1 MAQVNRR
8 TTESKYIS
16 LFADSRPDVDMT
28 FRDVVLSRP
37 TDHYLVGVDNLTL
50 CSSGLSMI
58 EPRAGGNESML
69 LRIVRK
75 PAPAAAFQVGE
86 TLEARMH
93 TDGRP
98 LREGAFDTAV
108 AELYI
113 DSTDVIT
120 SVQQLIARL
129 NRLGSR
135 VNQLMNSGA
144 IAEVVDNGELDLIG
158 YTPYDTSVTHLAF
171 SLTADGRL
179 VISGTAAFWTCF
191 LIEIPSVQNQ
201 VGFAGDPTPHPY
213 SNETGRRFLTMDP
226 HSGFFN
232 FDTVLVMRAPYSAA
246 DLAAAQPPPVLTE
259 AMINPDTGAAY
270 TAQEVQVRVNE
281 IVLAEAFL
289 TEYHRANSYAVTGN
303 ATRALVLEAGISGNV
318 QNTYDSG
325 SLQQMAERTNGN
337 HASSALKIHVE
348 LGANLFSTL
357 DRRIAIEMGCSL
369 PIKNSPMVD
378 HQKETPDFVL
388 GRWILKP
395 SLTMATQQPPDGT
408 NTEYRQFTTA
418 VSTTV
423 EYQRAQDRI
432 VYHELQAQQK
442 LQVLR
447 VRLFAR
453 LRTFNESDGTWSM
466 RVIDL
471 PTVGTDW
478 WHARLHFVSKD

>member
-1 MAQVNRR
+1 
-8 TTESKYIS
+8 
-16 LFADSRPDVDMT
+16 MT

-50 CSSGLSMI
+50 CSSALSMI
-58 EPRAGGNESML
+58 EPRVGKNEDML

-75 PAPAAAFQVGE
+75 PSPSGAFQVGQ
-86 TLEARMH
+86 TLTERMH
-93 TDGRP
+93 ADGRP
-98 LREGAFDTAV
+98 LRGGAFDTAV
-108 AELYI
+108 AGLYI
-113 DSTDVIT
+113 ESTDVIT
-120 SVQQLIARL
+120 SVQQLVARM

-135 VNQLMNSGA
+135 VNQLMNSGQITTVLA
-144 IAEVVDNGELDLIG
+144 NGVTDIFG

-191 LIEIPSVQNQ
+191 LIEIPSIQNQ
-201 VGFAGDPTPHPY
+201 IGFAGDPVGQHPY
-213 SNETGRRFLTMDP
+213 YRDTGRRFLTVDP
-226 HSGFFN
+226 QSGYFN
-232 FDTVLVMRAPYSAA
+232 FDTVLVVRPPYSAA
-246 DLAAAQPPPVLTE
+246 DIAAAQPGTNITE
-259 AMINPDTGAAY
+259 HMLNPDTGVNY
-270 TAQEVQVRVNE
+270 TQQEVAAHDQLFVE
-281 IVLAEAFL
+281 AEARL
-289 TEYHRANSYAVTGN
+289 AEYHRDNSYSLTGN
-303 ATRALVLEAGISGNV
+303 ATRALVLQAGISGNMN
-318 QNTYDSG
+318 NTYDGG
-325 SLQQMAERTNGN
+325 SLQQITNRTTGN
-337 HASSALKIHVE
+337 HAASAFKIHIE

-388 GRWILKP
+388 GRLILKP
-395 SLTMATQQPPDGT
+395 NLTMATQQPADGS
-408 NTEYRQFTTA
+408 NTEYRRFTTA

-453 LRTFNESDGTWSM
+453 LRMFNESDGTWSM

>member
-1 MAQVNRR
+1 
-8 TTESKYIS
+8 
-16 LFADSRPDVDMT
+16 MT

-50 CSSGLSMI
+50 CSSALSMI
-58 EPRAGGNESML
+58 EPRVGRNEDML

-75 PAPAAAFQVGE
+75 PSPVGPLQVGQ
-86 TLEARMH
+86 TLTGRMH
-93 TDGRP
+93 ADGRP
-98 LREGAFDTAV
+98 LRGGAFDTGV
-108 AELYI
+108 DGLYI
-113 DSTDVIT
+113 ESTDVIT
-120 SVQQLIARL
+120 SVQQLVARL

-135 VNQLMNSGA
+135 VNQLMNSGQITA
-144 IAEVVDNGELDLIG
+144 VLADGGTDVFG
-158 YTPYDTSVTHLAF
+158 YTAYDTSVTHLAF

-179 VISGTAAFWTCF
+179 IISGTAAFWTCF
-191 LIEIPSVQNQ
+191 LIEIPSIQNQ
-201 VGFAGDPTPHPY
+201 IGFAGDPVGHAY
-213 SNETGRRFLTMDP
+213 YRDTGRRFLTVDP
-226 HSGFFN
+226 QSGYFN
-232 FDTVLVMRAPYSAA
+232 FDTVLVTRPPYSAA
-246 DLAAAQPPPVLTE
+246 DIAAAQPPPVITE
-259 AMINPDTGAAY
+259 ADVDPATGANY
-270 TAQEVQVRVNE
+270 TPEAVQVRVQE
-281 IVLAEAFL
+281 IVFAEAVLAE
-289 TEYHRANSYAVTGN
+289 YHRDNSYSLTGN
-303 ATRALVLEAGISGNV
+303 ATRALVIQSGISGNV
-318 QNTYDSG
+318 HNTYDTG
-325 SLQQMAERTNGN
+325 SVQQITNRTLGN
-337 HASSALKIHVE
+337 HAASGLKIHIE

-395 SLTMATQQPPDGT
+395 NLTMATQQPADGS
-408 NTEYRQFTTA
+408 NTEYRRFTTA

-453 LRTFNESDGTWSM
+453 LRMFNESDGTWSM

-471 PTVGTDW
+471 PRWAPIGGTRVYISSD
-478 WHARLHFVSKD
+478 